1 MNDLFESD
9 EWFRGKNVVLFVVT
23 SFNCH
28 QFVAS
33 QCLTASTLK
42 YRLGSMGAVNIWCDT
57 VTYDELTTNE
67 RQKTDQK
74 FRKCWTKSQSSLIL
88 AFAVTIH
95 KFQGLSLD
103 NAIINLSDNVFSTAM
118 AYVAL
123 SRVRTVSGVHFT
135 CFNPKLLMVSSSSM
149 TEINRLRELYRPDLP
164 Q

>member
-1 MNDLFESD
+1 MS
-9 EWFRGKNVVLFVVT
+9 V
-23 SFNCH
+23 
-28 QFVAS
+28 
-33 QCLTASTLK
+33 
-42 YRLGSMGAVNIWCDT
+42 YR
-57 VTYDELTTNE
+57 
-67 RQKTDQK
+67 
-74 FRKCWTKSQSSLIL
+74 SQSSLTL

-123 SRVRTVSGVHFT
+123 SRVRTVSGVHLT